1 MHAMVASLAPKNSE
15 TWFFDIGATH
25 HLVLDIETLSDVQA
39 YKEND

>member
-1 MHAMVASLAPKNSE
+1 MVASLAPKNSE
-15 TWFFDIGATH
+15 TWFFDIRATH